1 MRFTVILSFCV
12 FVTSH
17 HGHAAENEKRQI
29 DDDDCNQ
36 ENKQKSLYLKNYY
49 EPSLD
54 SDPATEISTTIMAT
68 LGDHPHTTS
77 ALKGER
83 GCTKRRC
90 NEGG

>member
-1 MRFTVILSFCV
+1 MRFPVILSFCV

-17 HGHAAENEKRQI
+17 GHAAENEKGQI
-29 DDDDCNQ
+29 DDDCNQ

-68 LGDHPHTTS
+68 QGSHPHTTCPG
-77 ALKGER
+77 AKPGAMPFFV
-83 GCTKRRC
+83 
-90 NEGG
+90 